1 MDSTFCGRTRAQ
13 IYSFSLWCANC
24 LQAGLLKELESY
36 MDFTFQPFVLSRRAS
51 ESLLLD
57 QLGWEQNRFA
67 FRVNR
72 VYKYIYFLLICVLL
86 QAGFGV
92 AAGAGDRVRKS
103 RKKKNS
109 RSLVLVNFLYKSNNT
124 IMCFVGMDYRQY
136 ISMCI
141 GFDSFAVVI

>member
-13 IYSFSLWCANC
+13 IYSFSLWCGTC
-24 LQAGLLKELESY
+24 LQARLLKEWESY

-72 VYKYIYFLLICVLL
+72 VFKYIYIFFLLICVLL
-86 QAGFGV
+86 HAGFGV
-92 AAGAGDRVRKS
+92 VAGEGDRVRKS
-103 RKKKNS
+103 RKKKKT
-109 RSLVLVNFLYKSNNT
+109 VDAW
-124 IMCFVGMDYRQY
+124 CQ
-136 ISMCI
+136 
-141 GFDSFAVVI
+141 